1 MNPPAVTSTI
11 DLEAPGRQV
20 GRLQYPKI
28 SNTAGWAYEFVPI
41 AVFANGEGPTVVV
54 YPDGIWYRGV
64 RQSDAHDLVHEHL
77 LGDRLVARLVD
88 NIMQ

>member
-1 MNPPAVTSTI
+1 
-11 DLEAPGRQV
+11 
-20 GRLQYPKI
+20 
-28 SNTAGWAYEFVPI
+28 
-41 AVFANGEGPTVVV
+41 VV

-64 RQSDAHDLVHEHL
+64 VEADVGELVREHL

>member
-1 MNPPAVTSTI
+1 
-11 DLEAPGRQV
+11 
-20 GRLQYPKI
+20 
-28 SNTAGWAYEFVPI
+28 
-41 AVFANGEGPTVVV
+41 V

-64 RQSDAHDLVHEHL
+64 TRDDVEVLLEDHL